1 LLNSITEW
9 MWPGHMA
16 LTPTLT
22 LTYHLA
28 CLTFYKTAPRYYPG
42 ISGADVAKVQAYLT
56 SSDAHKDEVV
66 HPRALTSSSLPYYVG
81 GPDVVDASTMYDL
94 FFNDY
99 DGPYLQNAISA
110 VLSLDVSDVQAATVG
125 WRDDMS
131 SDDFVDTTVCWSKNV
146 AQIWPCDAT
155 AH

>member
-1 LLNSITEW
+1 